1 MVEARPT
8 AHGFDVL
15 LGRPAADTANSG
27 GIARGRGGPRVIVTP
42 ELHRYLETRR
52 YPARGV
58 HLPIGRKAVKSP
70 KRRAFAAGLR
80 HLLGLNWLADHAAW
94 WEARADDLA
103 DLTLEAFAA
112 RHGVSPTVTVTA
124 RLAIFGP
131 RRRPSE
137 WWRAPDVAARLVAD
151 PSTATRAEIAAEL
164 GISVGAVGRLRW
176 VLKQDL
182 LR

>member
-8 AHGFDVL
+8 VHGFDVL
-15 LGRPAADTANSG
+15 LGRPAGHTANSG
-27 GIARGRGGPRVIVTP
+27 GSARIRGGPRVIVTP

-52 YPARGV
+52 YPVRGV
-58 HLPIGRKAVKSP
+58 HLPVGRNAVK
-70 KRRAFAAGLR
+70 RLR

-94 WEARADDLA
+94 WEARSDDLA
-103 DLTLEAFAA
+103 DLTLEAFAD
-112 RHGVSPTVTVTA
+112 RHGVSPTVAVTA

-131 RRRPSE
+131 RRRPAG
-137 WWRAPDVAARLVAD
+137 WWRAPDVAARLLAD
-151 PSTATRAEIAAEL
+151 PVTATRAEVAADL

-182 LR
+182 SR